1 MNTSYKPESY
11 TSLAPYLIVK
21 GTNATI
27 EFLKH
32 ALDAVELRRY
42 EDPDGS
48 VMHNEVRPNAGVM
61 DPGGTTRWIAAQ
73 IGA

>member
-1 MNTSYKPESY
+1 LS
-11 TSLAPYLIVK
+11 K
-21 GTNATI
+21 GRTPHI

-48 VMHNEVRPNAGVM
+48 VMHNEVCSDAGVM
-61 DPGGTTRWIAAQ
+61 DPGGTTWWIAAQ